1 MNVLNA
7 IEQHAIQKPEAI
19 ALFGSN
25 HSLSYAQ
32 LASRVKICA
41 DNISR
46 MGIKRLGL
54 LMDNCPDWVVIDLAC
69 IQVGV
74 TLTPMPHFFSQV
86 QLQNLCRSANIDHI
100 ATNFLSLTKSLDIST
115 EQLTEPLAGHPV
127 FRTVTGACQSST
139 PNPVPAKITF
149 TSGTTG
155 DPKGVCLGQSTLD
168 GVAHTIKEQLSSL
181 DLKIHLCVLPMSTLL
196 ENVAGVYGTLMN
208 GGCCHLPS
216 LEEIGFS
223 SSSGFNP
230 ARLISAL
237 GRYQPNSMILVP
249 ELLAAL
255 VALVEA
261 GDKIPDSIRFIA
273 VGGAHVPRQLLSR
286 AAALDIPVYE
296 GYGLSECGSVVSL
309 NHPKSHKTGSV
320 GKPLSGTKIR
330 IADSGEIIVS
340 GRAYSHYLGQ
350 RASPE
355 DKQQEIHTGDIGYL
369 DSNGYLY
376 ITGRLKNL
384 IITSFGRNL
393 SPEWIESELTASP
406 NIDQCAVFADNKPF
420 CSALIIPH
428 GGQDQ
433 LSGVE
438 QAIEQ
443 ANRKLPEYAQI
454 KKWVMLSEPFTP
466 ENGMLAVNG
475 QLLRECISQHHA
487 KSIASMYAHE
497 PYPARLKAIALSSTA
512 HYSAN

>member
-1 MNVLNA
+1 MLNA
-7 IEQHAIQKPEAI
+7 VELHAIQQPETI

-32 LASRVKICA
+32 LANRVKICA

-69 IQVGV
+69 IQVGI
-74 TLTPMPHFFSQV
+74 TLIPMPHFFSQV
-86 QLQNLCRSANIDHI
+86 QLQNLCRSADIDHI
-100 ATNFLSLTKSLDIST
+100 VTSFLSLTKSLDIST
-115 EQLTEPLAGHPV
+115 EQLSEPLAGHPV
-127 FRTVTGACQSST
+127 FKTVTGGYQASA
-139 PNPVPAKITF
+139 PNPAPAKITF

-196 ENVAGVYGTLMN
+196 ENVAGVYGTLIN

-216 LEEIGFS
+216 LEVIGFS

-230 ARLISAL
+230 SRLISAL
-237 GRYQPNSMILVP
+237 GRYKPNSVILVP

-255 VALVEA
+255 VALAEA
-261 GDKIPDSIRFIA
+261 GHEIPGSIRFIA
-273 VGGAHVPRQLLSR
+273 VGGAHVSTRLLSR
-286 AAALDIPVYE
+286 ATALNFPVYE

-320 GKPLSGTKIR
+320 GKPLPGTKVR
-330 IADSGEIIVS
+330 VADSGEIIVN

-350 RASPE
+350 PTSRE
-355 DKQQEIHTGDIGYL
+355 DKQPEIHTGDIGYM

-384 IITSFGRNL
+384 MITSFGRNL
-393 SPEWIESELTASP
+393 SPEWIESELTASQ

-433 LSGVE
+433 PSG
-438 QAIEQ
+438 IEQ
-443 ANRKLPEYAQI
+443 TIEQTNRKLPEYAQI
-454 KKWVMLSEPFTP
+454 KKWALLSESFTP
-466 ENGMLAVNG
+466 ENGMLTANG
-475 QLLRECISQHHA
+475 QLQRESISQRYA
-487 KSIASMYAHE
+487 QSIASMYTHE
-497 PYPARLKAIALSSTA
+497 PYPARLKAMAASSTA